1 MRPRAVPALPKGTAG
16 MPERESRNGSSLGD
30 GLTAAPGGLLDLLR
44 VAALVLSS
52 DGRIV
57 LWSPEA
63 ELLLGFSSA
72 EALGEN
78 AGRLL
83 VAPENRS
90 RARELFEHV
99 RSGARWAGVFPV
111 RHKDGSMR
119 RVEFRTMQLRDA
131 RGDVHAL
138 GLATDAQTVRDVERD
153 LALSHTLFHQ
163 SPVGIAVF
171 DTDLRWVRVNPS
183 LERIN
188 GLPEEAVLGRR
199 VAEALPALEVEAI
212 ESRMRQVLRTGEPLL
227 DQQTIGRTAA
237 DSEDHAYSE
246 SYHRIEDANGRVL
259 GLAMAILDISER
271 QRAAA
276 EVAKARERLAVIA
289 DASVRIGTTLDLRQ
303 TACELA
309 EVAVPE
315 LADLAAVDV
324 LDSVVDLGGTAT
336 TRMDGLLDFRALA
349 VAAGYATHAIEAAD
363 PVGELASYDSSR
375 VITQCV
381 REARPILLRRVTAVT
396 MRRIARDD
404 SAAETLR
411 RAGVHS
417 YLAVPLLARGEVLG
431 TLSLSRTVNPR
442 PFDVQD
448 VTLATELAAR
458 AAICIDNSRLYGRER
473 NTALTLQRSLLPQE
487 PPHCAGIE
495 VASRYLPAVSEV
507 GGDWFDVLPL
517 KEGKVGLVV
526 GDVMGKGVHAAA
538 IMGQLRTAT
547 RALARLDL
555 PPAELLYHLDHIAA
569 SLGDSDSMA
578 TCLYVV
584 CDPRLHR
591 CELSRAGHLPP
602 VLVDPAGR
610 AELLDVPGAV
620 PLGVG
625 GVPFGSEEHDL
636 TEGTLLALF
645 TDGLVENRGESIEI
659 GLQNLLRLLDGT
671 QLPLEETCDMLL
683 GALNREPDDD
693 VALLLAR
700 HRS

>member
-1 MRPRAVPALPKGTAG
+1 
-16 MPERESRNGSSLGD
+16 MPERETRTGNGGQD
-30 GLTAAPGGLLDLLR
+30 RITAAPGGLLDVLR

-63 ELLLGFSSA
+63 ESLLGFSAA
-72 EALGEN
+72 EALGQDAN
-78 AGRLL
+78 ALL
-83 VAPENRS
+83 VAPENRT
-90 RARELFEHV
+90 RAHELFDRV
-99 RSGARWAGVFPV
+99 RTGARWAGVFPV
-111 RHKDGSMR
+111 RHKDGSTR

-131 RGDVHAL
+131 RGDIHAL
-138 GLATDAQTVRDVERD
+138 GLGTDAETVQNVERD
-153 LALSHTLFHQ
+153 LALSHILVSQ

-183 LERIN
+183 LERMN
-188 GLPEEAVLGRR
+188 GVPEEAVLGRR
-199 VAEALPALEVEAI
+199 VGEVLPALDVEAI

-276 EVAKARERLAVIA
+276 EVAKARERLAVMA
-289 DASVRIGTTLDLRQ
+289 DAGVRIGTTLDLRR
-303 TACELA
+303 TAEELA
-309 EVAVPE
+309 DVAAPE

-324 LDSVVDLGGTAT
+324 LDSVANPAGGAAP
-336 TRMDGLLDFRALA
+336 RADGSLDFRTLALKASPPTDEVKAA
-349 VAAGYATHAIEAAD
+349 VR
-363 PVGELASYDSSR
+363 VGEPALHSSFLL
-375 VITQCV
+375 VTQCV
-381 REARPILLRRVTAVT
+381 RQARPILLEHVDDTVI
-396 MRRIARDD
+396 RRIARDD
-404 SAAETLR
+404 STAETLR

-417 YLAVPLLARGEVLG
+417 YLVVPLMARGEVLG
-431 TLSLSRTVNPR
+431 ALSLCRTANPR
-442 PFDVQD
+442 PFDDQD
-448 VTLATELAAR
+448 LTLATELAAR
-458 AAICIDNSRLYGRER
+458 AAISIDNARLYGRER
-473 NTALTLQRSLLPQE
+473 DTALTLQRSLLSQK
-487 PPHCAGIE
+487 PPHHGDIE
-495 VASRYLPAVSEV
+495 VASRYVPAISEV

-517 KEGKVGLVV
+517 RNGKVGLVV

-555 PPAELLYHLDHIAA
+555 PPAELLYHLDDLTA
-569 SLGDSDSMA
+569 SLGDSDTLA

-584 CDPRLHR
+584 CDPRHGR

-602 VLVDPAGR
+602 VLVDPDGK
-610 AELLDVPGAV
+610 AELLEIAGGV

-625 GVPFGSEEHDL
+625 GVPFTVEEREL
-636 TEGTLLALF
+636 AEGALLALF
-645 TDGLVENRGESIEI
+645 TDGLVESHETPIDV
-659 GLQNLLRLLDGT
+659 GLQRLLHLLDGT
-671 QLPLEETCDMLL
+671 RLPLEEMCDMVL